1 MVLESPWTQFLIFE
15 EEGEGTGADQELGR
29 GVVWNDAVLVM
40 IFYIAEEKLD
50 CAPVGLSLGI
60 FSRAKTEEQGN
71 MNKVSIAL
79 GEMAGRV
86 G

>member
-40 IFYIAEEKLD
+40 IF
-50 CAPVGLSLGI
+50 
-60 FSRAKTEEQGN
+60 
-71 MNKVSIAL
+71 
-79 GEMAGRV
+79 
-86 G
+86 